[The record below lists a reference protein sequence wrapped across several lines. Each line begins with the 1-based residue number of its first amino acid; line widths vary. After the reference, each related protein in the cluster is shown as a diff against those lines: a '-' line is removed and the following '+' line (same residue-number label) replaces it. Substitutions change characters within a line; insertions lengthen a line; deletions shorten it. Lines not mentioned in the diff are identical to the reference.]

1 MRFYANMSQTL
12 ADVAVGA
19 PYDGSGRVY
28 IYCGSQEGI
37 SKVPA
42 QVRLCVCVAIIIWF

>member
-1 MRFYANMSQTL
+1 ML

-37 SKVPA
+37 NQVPA
-42 QVRLCVCVAIIIWF
+42 QVRLCVCVCVFAPIITWF